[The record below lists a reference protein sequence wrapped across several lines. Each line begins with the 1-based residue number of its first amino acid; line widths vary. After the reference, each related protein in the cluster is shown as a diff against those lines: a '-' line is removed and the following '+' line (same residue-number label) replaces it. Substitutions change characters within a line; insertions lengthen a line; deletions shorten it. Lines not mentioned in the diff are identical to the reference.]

1 MDKEFW
7 TNKGLEVVRILVGN
21 IWNRTG
27 AVIAVAGVGVLTGW
41 IDKFVMA
48 YTQLRWEE
56 PAQWVGWTFLVIGLA
71 MLIYGGWKA
80 RPPNAHDIQLIGDFR
95 KLFGRADIDF
105 LKNHNFAQNWH
116 VTQTSSMEDIS
127 DDWIG
132 ARYEFVDR
140 KLNKRLAVVKRLSAE
155 LANAE
160 QYGFSI
166 GPNLQVRTMRNNA
179 DRNGLTKETQAKV
192 DNLNRIARELAEAID
207 DLERIA
213 KVRLPAA

>member
-1 MDKEFW
+1 
-7 TNKGLEVVRILVGN
+7 
-21 IWNRTG
+21 
-27 AVIAVAGVGVLTGW
+27 
-41 IDKFVMA
+41 
-48 YTQLRWEE
+48 
-56 PAQWVGWTFLVIGLA
+56 
-71 MLIYGGWKA
+71 
-80 RPPNAHDIQLIGDFR
+80 
-95 KLFGRADIDF
+95 
-105 LKNHNFAQNWH
+105 
-116 VTQTSSMEDIS
+116 MEDIS